1 MISLKNIQNIWK
13 QIERKHLINMEQ
25 VKKNPDNNYYN
36 LFVSSPHYFDAIVHE
51 VHEAKK
57 EDKLKNSVYLE
68 DELWDI
74 LWDYLCLLY
83 YLEKEWKISSENV
96 MHRCLKKYAQRT
108 DGIEKWIPWDDVKHR
123 QKQELL
129 QEHNETYNI
138 WT

>member
-68 DELWDI
+68 DEL
-74 LWDYLCLLY
+74 
-83 YLEKEWKISSENV
+83 
-96 MHRCLKKYAQRT
+96 
-108 DGIEKWIPWDDVKHR
+108 
-123 QKQELL
+123 
-129 QEHNETYNI
+129 
-138 WT
+138 